1 MILRKYEILEKGNL
15 IIKFN
20 DDKKTVKC
28 VETCSNENETIRI
41 LKSYEKLEYRE
52 DDNERISKKV
62 KMFKL
67 SGKVVKT
74 AVPTPSWNWN

>member
-52 DDNERISKKV
+52 DDNERVSKKD
-62 KMFKL
+62 KAIKYTGDL
-67 SGKVVKT
+67 LKT
-74 AVPTPSWNWN
+74 GVGAISLAV